1 MKEETQ
7 KVIEAAELAAQRFYL
22 NVSSRFSGASAGNRF
37 GNNTG
42 NSLEYLDHREYQPGD
57 DIRHVDWNA
66 MARSDRLTVKLFRE
80 EISPHLDLII
90 DASASMNLVA
100 SKKAEALWAMA
111 TILRIAAINAG
122 YTVTC
127 WLIKD
132 RCRRIEPANLPIV
145 QWPDSELDFRGNTGQ
160 TITAFPAKFKTQA
173 VRILISDL
181 FWDTEPMSVLQQL
194 SDRAALLT
202 VVQILARSDVNPS
215 VAGNVRL
222 IDAETNQAVEFMA
235 NASLIEA
242 YQKNFQRHQEYW
254 KRCCIKTGT
263 VFSHCIAE
271 DFVADFVPVELLRSE
286 ILMTRS

>member
-1 MKEETQ
+1 
-7 KVIEAAELAAQRFYL
+7 
-22 NVSSRFSGASAGNRF
+22 
-37 GNNTG
+37 
-42 NSLEYLDHREYQPGD
+42 
-57 DIRHVDWNA
+57 
-66 MARSDRLTVKLFRE
+66 
-80 EISPHLDLII
+80 
-90 DASASMNLVA
+90 
-100 SKKAEALWAMA
+100 
-111 TILRIAAINAG
+111 
-122 YTVTC
+122 
-127 WLIKD
+127 
-132 RCRRIEPANLPIV
+132 
-145 QWPDSELDFRGNTGQ
+145 
-160 TITAFPAKFKTQA
+160 
-173 VRILISDL
+173 
-181 FWDTEPMSVLQQL
+181 MSVLQQL